1 MDSEKREVVL
11 KVIRVLDELGIP
23 YLIGGSFAS
32 AIYGLPR
39 STNDADLIAE
49 IKREQVPDLFR
60 ALDSHFYVSEQSI
73 RRSIDSGRHF
83 NVISSETQFKVDV
96 FTPKPGGFAAQQIA
110 RRQKRDFGAS
120 TDRQVFFAT
129 PEDTVLA
136 KLDWYRRGNEVS
148 DLQWRDVVNI
158 LKVQRDRLDLE
169 YMREWGAQLGVAD
182 LLEEALAEAEALWRS

>member
-32 AIYGLPR
+32 ALYGLPR
-39 STNDADLIAE
+39 STNDADLVAE
-49 IKREQVPDLFR
+49 IKREHVADLFR
-60 ALDSHFYVSEQSI
+60 ALAPDFYVNEQSI

-96 FTPKPGGFAAQQIA
+96 FTPRPGGFTAQQIA
-110 RRQKRDFGAS
+110 RRKKKEFGQG
-120 TDRQVFFAT
+120 TEPQVFFASA
-129 PEDTVLA
+129 EDTVLA

-158 LKVQRDRLDLE
+158 LKVQRDRLDLA
-169 YMREWGAQLGVAD
+169 YMRKWGEHLGVGD